1 MHPATEQSICSW
13 LGEGNVDGGQAGAVV
28 EVGAE
33 RSLGVPGHVG
43 YRCRIQT
50 DSKRLQLPPAGS
62 WQILTAPRAALGTP
76 KAIVV

>member
-1 MHPATEQSICSW
+1 MLMVDRLGLW
-13 LGEGNVDGGQAGAVV
+13 LRLGLEG
-28 EVGAE
+28 
-33 RSLGVPGHVG
+33 RLGVPGHVG

-62 WQILTAPRAALGTP
+62 WQILTAPRAVLGTS